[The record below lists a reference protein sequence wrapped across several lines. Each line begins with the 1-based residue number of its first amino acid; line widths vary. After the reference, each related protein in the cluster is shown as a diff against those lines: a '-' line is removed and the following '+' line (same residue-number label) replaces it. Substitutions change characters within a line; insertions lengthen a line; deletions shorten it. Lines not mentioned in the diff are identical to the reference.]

1 MWPTDLRILA
11 FVWRILSM
19 RSLPKIF
26 VTAGSLVI
34 GLLIAVALFAPL
46 LASQSPNTMN
56 LENRLVSPSKDHLFG
71 TDENGSDVFSKVVY
85 GARVSLLVAGSV
97 VLISAFVGLIIG
109 SIAGFKGGWIDLSLM
124 RAIDIVYAFPGF
136 LLALSLVAVLGPSL
150 RNLIIAMSL
159 TGWASFARLVRGEV
173 LYLKEKEYVVCSR
186 SLGSGA
192 LRQIVFHIWPNLL
205 GLLFV
210 QATFAM
216 AGTIISESGLSF
228 LGLGVP
234 STTPSWGALLN
245 SGRRVLFDAPHVSL
259 FPGLA
264 IMTLVLGFNLLGD
277 GLRDLFDPRRQL
289 KG

>member
-1 MWPTDLRILA
+1 MKK
-11 FVWRILSM
+11 M
-19 RSLPKIF
+19 PKIF
-26 VTAGSLVI
+26 VGL
-34 GLLIAVALFAPL
+34 GLLIVVVLILLAVFAPWVSSMDPNEMIL
-46 LASQSPNTMN
+46 SQR
-56 LENRLVSPSKDHLFG
+56 LENPSSSHLFG

-85 GARVSLLVAGSV
+85 GARVSLLVAGCV
-97 VLISAFVGLIIG
+97 VFISAMIGLIIG
-109 SIAGFKGGWIDLSLM
+109 SLAGFRGGWIDLILM
-124 RAIDIVYAFPGF
+124 RFIDIVYAFPGF

-173 LYLKEKEYVVCSR
+173 LYLKEKEYVLTSR
-186 SLGSGA
+186 SLGAGA
-192 LRQIVFHIWPNLL
+192 IRQIIFHIWPNLF
-205 GLLFV
+205 GILFV

-234 STTPSWGALLN
+234 ATTPSWGALLN
-245 SGRRVLFDAPHVSL
+245 SGRKVLFEAPHVSL

-264 IMTLVLGFNLLGD
+264 IMILVLGFNLLGD

>member
-1 MWPTDLRILA
+1 
-11 FVWRILSM
+11 M

-150 RNLIIAMSL
+150 RNL
-159 TGWASFARLVRGEV
+159 
-173 LYLKEKEYVVCSR
+173 
-186 SLGSGA
+186 
-192 LRQIVFHIWPNLL
+192 
-205 GLLFV
+205 
-210 QATFAM
+210 
-216 AGTIISESGLSF
+216 
-228 LGLGVP
+228 
-234 STTPSWGALLN
+234 
-245 SGRRVLFDAPHVSL
+245 
-259 FPGLA
+259 
-264 IMTLVLGFNLLGD
+264 
-277 GLRDLFDPRRQL
+277 
-289 KG
+289 

>member
-1 MWPTDLRILA
+1 MKNAPYV
-11 FVWRILSM
+11 FVFFGTLIVCL
-19 RSLPKIF
+19 L
-26 VTAGSLVI
+26 I
-34 GLLIAVALFAPL
+34 GLAVFAPFIASSDPNEMVL
-46 LASQSPNTMN
+46 PNRLAS
-56 LENRLVSPSKDHLFG
+56 PSFDHFFG

-85 GARVSLLVAGSV
+85 GSRVSLLVAGCV
-97 VLISAFVGLIIG
+97 VLISALIGLIIG
-109 SIAGFKGGWIDLSLM
+109 SFAGYKGGWIDLTLM

-173 LYLKEKEYVVCSR
+173 LYLKEKEYVLTSKA
-186 SLGSGA
+186 LGSGA
-192 LRQIVFHIWPNLL
+192 LRQIVYHVWPNLF
-205 GLLFV
+205 GILFV

-234 STTPSWGALLN
+234 ATTPSWGALLN
-245 SGRRVLFDAPHVSL
+245 SGRKVLFDAPHVSL

>member
-1 MWPTDLRILA
+1 MKNT
-11 FVWRILSM
+11 
-19 RSLPKIF
+19 PKIF
-26 VTAGSLVI
+26 VALGSLI
-34 GLLIAVALFAPL
+34 IFLLLCMALLAPWI
-46 LASQSPNTMN
+46 ASQSPNEMN
-56 LENRLVSPSKDHLFG
+56 LEGRLSAPSSEHLFG
-71 TDENGSDVFSKVVY
+71 TDENGSDVFSKVTY
-85 GARVSLLVAGSV
+85 GSRVSLLVAASV
-97 VLISAFVGLIIG
+97 VLISSLVGLIVG
-109 SIAGFKGGWIDLSLM
+109 SIAGFKGGWIDLALM
-124 RAIDIVYAFPGF
+124 RVIDIVYAFPGF

-173 LYLKEKEYVVCSR
+173 LYLREKEYVVCSR

-192 LRQIVFHIWPNLL
+192 IRQVVLHIWPNLL

-245 SGRRVLFDAPHVSL
+245 SGRRVLFEAPHVSL

>member
-1 MWPTDLRILA
+1 
-11 FVWRILSM
+11 
-19 RSLPKIF
+19 
-26 VTAGSLVI
+26 
-34 GLLIAVALFAPL
+34 
-46 LASQSPNTMN
+46 
-56 LENRLVSPSKDHLFG
+56 
-71 TDENGSDVFSKVVY
+71 
-85 GARVSLLVAGSV
+85 
-97 VLISAFVGLIIG
+97 
-109 SIAGFKGGWIDLSLM
+109 
-124 RAIDIVYAFPGF
+124 
-136 LLALSLVAVLGPSL
+136 
-150 RNLIIAMSL
+150 MSL

>member
-1 MWPTDLRILA
+1 MKKMPIVFIISGTI
-11 FVWRILSM
+11 
-19 RSLPKIF
+19 
-26 VTAGSLVI
+26 VI
-34 GLLIAVALFAPL
+34 TILIALALFAPFI
-46 LASQSPNTMN
+46 APFDPNEMV
-56 LENRLVSPSKDHLFG
+56 LRNRLAPPSFTHLFG
-71 TDENGSDVFSKVVY
+71 TDENGSDVFSKVIF
-85 GARVSLLVAGSV
+85 GAQVSLLVAISV
-97 VLISAFVGLIIG
+97 VLISGGVGLIVG
-109 SIAGFKGGWIDLSLM
+109 SIAGFRGGWIDMALM
-124 RAIDIVYAFPGF
+124 RMIDIVYAFPGF

-173 LYLKEKEYVVCSR
+173 LYLKEKEYVLTSR
-186 SLGSGA
+186 SLGSNA
-192 LRQIVFHIWPNLL
+192 FRQVVFHIWPNLF
-205 GLLFV
+205 GILFV

-245 SGRRVLFDAPHVSL
+245 SGRKVLFEAPHVSL
-259 FPGLA
+259 FPGFA
-264 IMTLVLGFNLLGD
+264 IMVLVLGFNLLGD